1 LGLSKDMESKNMDDP
16 VKNLG
21 WFDDP
26 TWSNKKLNCNMFS
39 IYLFLTKRYLFIYNN
54 TNKKN

>member
-1 LGLSKDMESKNMDDP
+1 MGLSKDMESKNMGDP

-39 IYLFLTKRYLFIYNN
+39 VYF
-54 TNKKN
+54 